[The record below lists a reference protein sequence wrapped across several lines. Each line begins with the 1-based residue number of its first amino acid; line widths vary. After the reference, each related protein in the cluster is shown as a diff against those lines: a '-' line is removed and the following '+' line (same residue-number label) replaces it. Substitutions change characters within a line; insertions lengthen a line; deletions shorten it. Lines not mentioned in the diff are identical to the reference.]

1 MALYSRGGLG
11 NAKIAFRLRNGP
23 DAVAN
28 EVTTLRGIQNL
39 GMAES
44 NPQKDVDMYRISAFM
59 LHLCRVKGG
68 EHPRG
73 AANSSR

>member
-11 NAKIAFRLRNGP
+11 NAKIAFRWRNGP

-28 EVTTLRGIQNL
+28 EMTTLRGVQNL

-44 NPQKDVDMYRISAFM
+44 KSTKRM
-59 LHLCRVKGG
+59 
-68 EHPRG
+68 
-73 AANSSR
+73 

>member
-44 NPQKDVDMYRISAFM
+44 KSTALPLGYAPASPN
-59 LHLCRVKGG
+59 
-68 EHPRG
+68 
-73 AANSSR
+73 